1 MMSQHGEVP
10 KDKGGTSVGVSPSL
24 GGGSREPPDKASPKE
39 SVVEP
44 TKEKSSHVPQDVQ
57 KPMKLPPLPSFAGED
72 REDVDALDRW
82 LARVE
87 KHSELMHWSERTK
100 LLQFELHLSGRAEC
114 MYELLS
120 PVVKSTFEKASQAL
134 RERLYPVENEALVS
148 AKLMRRKQ
156 LSHESVDEF
165 AQDLEKL
172 FERSYGRRRGMD
184 ESSKA
189 LLKRDVFVQGLLLK
203 WQKKVLPS
211 ASTFSDALH
220 QARAAEQQERQ
231 LSKMHPPQRIGSKS
245 RPSSEDNPQSTPP
258 AKLVKGDKPP
268 SRPRRE
274 PAKCFECSSTAH
286 KWRDC
291 PLLKPTETPGKV
303 KTASTKAI
311 TTSSGATESLD
322 EKCQRLQQEWTD
334 AEFTRLYKGYDAS
347 VVVDQV
353 VGAVGPLCYATVE
366 IAGQTVDAMVDTG
379 SSATILSF
387 ELFKRIGKNAKIPTS
402 ALSKPD
408 VILRDYN
415 KRPVLV
421 GAKVDLT
428 FRVKERSV
436 TAPVYIKSSGS
447 NEAETCLLGTNVIFA
462 LGLMQPAEEVCKKND
477 GHPTSGTVSLVR
489 GKRIP
494 ARMGSYLDGHVEGQF
509 KEDTLL
515 LFEPSQCLSDEVGLE
530 FEDCI
535 IKVSSEGH
543 IQVPILNRSN
553 EALNFP
559 GGVSIGSVKVLH
571 ACEMSVTTPIEESS
585 TETGPSVAMVRTTSS
600 SSRRQEWLASTLKMS
615 QALTS
620 EESKLLQDCVLQHHE
635 VFAIEDNE
643 RGEVVDIEHRIDT
656 SDSPPIRQIPRR
668 VPFAVRGE
676 MSRMVRE
683 MLRDDVIKELASPW
697 ASPVVL
703 VREKDGSLRFCVDYR
718 QLNAVTH
725 KDTFPLPRIDD
736 LLDQMQGKKVF
747 STIDAKR
754 GYWQIKV
761 HEASREKTAFV
772 TFDGLYEFKV
782 MPFGLCNAPSTFQR
796 LMQKILCGFSSFCSV
811 YIDDILVFSESIEEH
826 ITHLSRVF

>member
-1 MMSQHGEVP
+1 M
-10 KDKGGTSVGVSPSL
+10 
-24 GGGSREPPDKASPKE
+24 
-39 SVVEP
+39 
-44 TKEKSSHVPQDVQ
+44 
-57 KPMKLPPLPSFAGED
+57 
-72 REDVDALDRW
+72 
-82 LARVE
+82 
-87 KHSELMHWSERTK
+87 
-100 LLQFELHLSGRAEC
+100 
-114 MYELLS
+114 
-120 PVVKSTFEKASQAL
+120 
-134 RERLYPVENEALVS
+134 
-148 AKLMRRKQ
+148 
-156 LSHESVDEF
+156 
-165 AQDLEKL
+165 
-172 FERSYGRRRGMD
+172 
-184 ESSKA
+184 
-189 LLKRDVFVQGLLLK
+189 
-203 WQKKVLPS
+203 
-211 ASTFSDALH
+211 
-220 QARAAEQQERQ
+220 
-231 LSKMHPPQRIGSKS
+231 
-245 RPSSEDNPQSTPP
+245 
-258 AKLVKGDKPP
+258 
-268 SRPRRE
+268 
-274 PAKCFECSSTAH
+274 
-286 KWRDC
+286 
-291 PLLKPTETPGKV
+291 
-303 KTASTKAI
+303 
-311 TTSSGATESLD
+311 
-322 EKCQRLQQEWTD
+322 
-334 AEFTRLYKGYDAS
+334 YKGYDAS

-366 IAGQTVDAMVDTG
+366 IVGQTVDAMVDTG

-387 ELFKRIGKNAKIPTS
+387 ELFKRIWKNAKIPTS

-494 ARMGSYLDGHVEGQF
+494 ARMGSYLDGHVKGQF

-559 GGVSIGSVKVLH
+559 GGVSIGSVKVLP

-585 TETGPSVAMVRTTSS
+585 TETGPSVAMVLTTSS
-600 SSRRQEWLASTLKMS
+600 SSRRQEWLASTLKVS

-656 SDSPPIRQIPRR
+656 SYNPPIRQIPRR

-676 MSRMVRE
+676 MSRMVKE
-683 MLRDDVIKELASPW
+683 MLRDDVIKESASPW

-703 VREKDGSLRFCVDYR
+703 VRKKDGSLRFCVDYR
-718 QLNAVTH
+718 RLNAVTH
-725 KDTFPLPRIDD
+725 KDSFPLPRIDN

-747 STIDAKR
+747 STLDAK
-754 GYWQIKV
+754 
-761 HEASREKTAFV
+761 
-772 TFDGLYEFKV
+772 
-782 MPFGLCNAPSTFQR
+782 ST
-796 LMQKILCGFSSFCSV
+796 
-811 YIDDILVFSESIEEH
+811 
-826 ITHLSRVF
+826 